1 MQPDDLHYWQK
12 GQWVPLPQWC
22 QFCLELGYLISVQ
35 EVTENRLVVGVAIP
49 IRAYAAPFTAV
60 GVIAGSLSRRKHS
73 NDALKRFQQLFTLA
87 SGTSLYY
94 RRENGELVKVVF
106 DGPTSDG
113 SMIELHSKV
122 HTYKIPPNLAM
133 RVEFPSKEL
142 SLLPGRSYRQNNT
155 SIPPFLSYFFG
166 EAVAKEMILQSRL
179 DCIII
184 GSIGRIEQEINYTKF
199 AVQNAKG
206 EFLDGVLQDI
216 IRVRRFSAST
226 ETYRSDIFYTYSTDH
241 PGSQQEIPEV
251 VIFDGAKSYLKWA
264 YNYRYAHCIVLL
276 ASTEPEFDAAVQTFN
291 ESFTKYHL
299 DDVVFKKRLNLPKGI
314 PISIYQERRK

>member
-1 MQPDDLHYWQK
+1 MQLDDLHYRQK
-12 GQWVPLPQWC
+12 GQWVPLPQWS
-22 QFCLELGYLISVQ
+22 QFCLELGYLIGVQ

-49 IRAYAAPFTAV
+49 IRAYVASFTAV
-60 GVIAGSLSRRKHS
+60 GVIAGSISRQNHS
-73 NDALKRFQQLFTLA
+73 NNALKRFQQLFTLA

-94 RRENGELVKVVF
+94 RRENGERVKVIF

-113 SMIELHSKV
+113 SMIELHSMA
-122 HTYKIPPNLAM
+122 HTFKIPPNLAM

-142 SLLPGRSYRQNNT
+142 TQLPGRSYRQSST
-155 SIPPFLSYFFG
+155 IIPPFLSYLFS
-166 EAVAKEMILQSRL
+166 EAVAKEIILQSRL
-179 DCIII
+179 DCLII
-184 GSIGRIEQEINYTKF
+184 GSVGRIEQEINYTKF
-199 AVQNAKG
+199 AVQDAKG
-206 EFLDGVLQDI
+206 EFLDGVLQDVV
-216 IRVRRFSAST
+216 RVRRFSAGK
-226 ETYRSDIFYTYSTDH
+226 ETYRSDIFYTHSNEH

-251 VIFDGAKSYLKWA
+251 VIFDGAKSFLKWG

-299 DDVVFKKRLNLPKGI
+299 GEVAFKKRLNLPKGI